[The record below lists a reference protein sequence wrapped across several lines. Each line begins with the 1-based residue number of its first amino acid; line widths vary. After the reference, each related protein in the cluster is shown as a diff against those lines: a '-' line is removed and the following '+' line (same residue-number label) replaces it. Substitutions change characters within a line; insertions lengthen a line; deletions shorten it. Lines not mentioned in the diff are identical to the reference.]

1 MPEYHLRWCRTSC
14 KAWMETANPAPHDK
28 DISQNILI
36 NFHGYKIHVAY
47 SLHRVECARQRAS
60 FWTRLIWLPMN
71 ILDTNFRFN
80 EFIELNQYVR
90 PLSLST
96 TTTSLSALMLEELGG
111 SITQLHLIPL
121 FSAPFPSRGWFKITS
136 HFRLDNPEILSNAT
150 IRKSHSASQ
159 SRSMTASPRQ
169 CWSYQQPP
177 APSSRLQGQLVARV
191 VVVFQ
196 HALDLVHAFLSLIA
210 SVTHVRSHI
219 WLYTEALP
227 DM

>member
-1 MPEYHLRWCRTSC
+1 MTTNEHPRYEFQIQRIHRIKSIRT
-14 KAWMETANPAPHDK
+14 P
-28 DISQNILI
+28 
-36 NFHGYKIHVAY
+36 
-47 SLHRVECARQRAS
+47 
-60 FWTRLIWLPMN
+60 
-71 ILDTNFRFN
+71 
-80 EFIELNQYVR
+80 VR
-90 PLSLST
+90 PLSLFT

-111 SITQLHLIPL
+111 SITQLHPIPL
-121 FSAPFPSRGWFKITS
+121 FSAPFPSRGWFETTS

-150 IRKSHSASQ
+150 SRKSHSASQ

-177 APSSRLQGQLVARV
+177 VPLSRLQGQLVARV

-196 HALDLVHAFLSLIA
+196 HALDLVHAFLSLIT